1 METNTSVSSGMTSEL
16 AKALLEEIMG
26 RLFLFIIVAIVAGI
40 IAASKSAVGKLSGN
54 EELKNASLKGEAKKV
69 MDKTAKGISWMEKQ
83 WEESKKDAE
92 PASKK
97 ITSDD

>member
-1 METNTSVSSGMTSEL
+1 M
-16 AKALLEEIMG
+16 AKALFPAGLATFEKIMG
-26 RLFLFIIVAIVAGI
+26 RLLLFIIVAIIAGI
-40 IAASKSAVGKLSGN
+40 IAASKSAIGKVSGN

-69 MDKTAKGISWMEKQ
+69 MDKTAKGISWMDEQ

-92 PASKK
+92 PANKK